1 MTRVVLLEVEIN
13 RHKEIL
19 KIAVMDLNSM
29 DMFLWYDWLV
39 KHNLE
44 VNWKDSKIQFTRCS
58 GFCRIKYQDIEFR
71 TRRTQITKTPDKNK
85 SDIGKEPDLMN
96 LQDLLEYIWSF
107 MHLFNRK
114 KFEKLPERRE
124 WDYKI
129 NLIEEA
135 PRELNVKAYVM
146 TIKEKEV
153 LNQWLDEQLKARL
166 IVESKS
172 RYTALCFYIPKKD
185 GSLCLVQDYQK
196 LNQVTIKDKIPLSL
210 IEEVINKLKKAKY
223 FNKLDFIW
231 GYNNVQ
237 IKKGDK
243 WKVTFVTNK
252 GSFKPQVMYFG
263 LCNLLGIFQQMMNSI
278 FWELLHKGVLANYID
293 DFVILVKT
301 MKELEERIIWFLK
314 ITEKCNLYFK
324 RSKYNFNMEEIPIL
338 GVVIGK
344 G

>member
-1 MTRVVLLEVEIN
+1 
-13 RHKEIL
+13 
-19 KIAVMDLNSM
+19 
-29 DMFLWYDWLV
+29 
-39 KHNLE
+39 
-44 VNWKDSKIQFTRCS
+44 
-58 GFCRIKYQDIEFR
+58 
-71 TRRTQITKTPDKNK
+71 
-85 SDIGKEPDLMN
+85 
-96 LQDLLEYIWSF
+96 

-172 RYTALCFYIPKKD
+172 TYTALCFYIPKKD

-196 LNQVTIKDKIPLSL
+196 LNQVTIKDKIPLPL

-243 WKVTFVTNK
+243 
-252 GSFKPQVMYFG
+252 
-263 LCNLLGIFQQMMNSI
+263 
-278 FWELLHKGVLANYID
+278 
-293 DFVILVKT
+293 
-301 MKELEERIIWFLK
+301 
-314 ITEKCNLYFK
+314 
-324 RSKYNFNMEEIPIL
+324 
-338 GVVIGK
+338 
-344 G
+344 